1 MEIFTVE
8 EAQERWEELVER
20 AENGEHIGI
29 VKEDGSASVLMP
41 MEDELARLYRY
52 ENNEAS

>member
-8 EAQERWEELVER
+8 EAQERWEELIER

-29 VKEDGSASVLMP
+29 VKEDGTAAVLMP
-41 MEDELARLYRY
+41 ADDEMHRIYRY

>member
-1 MEIFTVE
+1 MEIFTIE

-29 VKEDGSASVLMP
+29 VKEDGTAAVLMP
-41 MEDELARLYRY
+41 ADDEMRRIYRY

>member
-1 MEIFTVE
+1 MEIFTIE
-8 EAQERWEELVER
+8 EAQERWEVLVER

-29 VKEDGSASVLMP
+29 VKEDGTAAVLMP
-41 MEDELARLYRY
+41 ADDEMRRIYRY

>member
-1 MEIFTVE
+1 MEIFTIE

-29 VKEDGSASVLMP
+29 VKEDGTAAVLMP
-41 MEDELARLYRY
+41 TDDEMRRIYRY

>member
-1 MEIFTVE
+1 MEIFTIE
-8 EAQERWEELVER
+8 EAQERWDELIER

-29 VKEDGSASVLMP
+29 LKEDGTAAVLMP
-41 MEDELARLYRY
+41 ADDEMYRIYRY

>member
-1 MEIFTVE
+1 MEIFTLE

-20 AENGEHIGI
+20 AENGEQIGI
-29 VKEDGSASVLMP
+29 VKEDGTAAVLMP
-41 MEDELARLYRY
+41 SDDEMHRIYRY

>member
-8 EAQERWEELVER
+8 EAQERWDELIER

-29 VKEDGSASVLMP
+29 VKEDGTAAVLMP
-41 MEDELARLYRY
+41 ADDEMYRIYRY

>member
-1 MEIFTVE
+1 MEIFTIE

-29 VKEDGSASVLMP
+29 VKEDGTAAVLMP
-41 MEDELARLYRY
+41 SDDEMHRIYHLD
-52 ENNEAS
+52 NNEAS